1 LTLTVAYA
9 GDRLNVA
16 FLKGRQGPEILQIN
30 LNLKHCKDMID
41 LGRHLFSDSIER
53 NHLFKHNLVV
63 SSGNNRGHKLEQ
75 KPEAV

>member
-53 NHLFKHNLVV
+53 EHLFKHNLVFFKRGQKHNLVV
-63 SSGNNRGHKLEQ
+63 SSGK
-75 KPEAV
+75 